1 MGNLFEAAARQR
13 DKELSWI
20 VGETVVGLLDTARKT
35 GERLTRLGLCQGVAR
50 AVGELMLAREPGLK
64 SLVQASDFEAL
75 AWHAAG
81 KGDELLGATSDQAAE
96 TVAEICV
103 IFVEMRRRG
112 LPTPFL
118 SSGSRGPLDID
129 PFANE
134 GGFCNPIKIGML
146 SD

>member
-13 DKELSWI
+13 NKELSWI
-20 VGETVVGLLDTARKT
+20 VGETVIGLLNAAQEA

-50 AVGELMLAREPGLK
+50 AVGELILARDPGLTK
-64 SLVQASDFEAL
+64 LVQTSDFETL

-81 KGDELLGATSDQAAE
+81 KGDELLGDTSDQAAE

-103 IFVEMRRRG
+103 MFAEMRRRG

-118 SSGSRGPLDID
+118 SSESRGPLGID

-134 GGFCNPIKIGML
+134 GGFCNPIKLGML
-146 SD
+146 AE